1 LAKKKKR
8 IVKKRAQR
16 EPKKEKKKKI
26 KPVVGKRAKKTSVR
40 RVQRR
45 PRAKSPKPK
54 KSKKTRTLKRP
65 IKSSVTPKRRTQSK
79 KRRASVKRPLSKAAK
94 LIKAIEAA
102 NAKLKRKRKAAVIRG
117 WRTRRTIAELER
129 KLAQAEV
136 RAGIVTERYAHF
148 ISLENL
154 PPRMIHET
162 AIEHTIRIVKM
173 MRFMGYNVD
182 QSYTKIATHTG
193 VQPREVYT
201 AFMYVGNGEFVA

>member
-16 EPKKEKKKKI
+16 ESKKEKKKK
-26 KPVVGKRAKKTSVR
+26 VKKTSVK
-40 RVQRR
+40 RVQKR

-65 IKSSVTPKRRTQSK
+65 VKSSITPKRKRRTQSK
-79 KRRASVKRPLSKAAK
+79 KRKTSTKRPLSKAAK
-94 LIKAIEAA
+94 LIKAIQTA
-102 NAKLKRKRKAAVIRG
+102 NAKLKRKRKAAAIRG

-136 RAGIVTERYAHF
+136 RAGIVTERYKHF